1 MDGSGRPTGGE
12 RRKEN
17 TSAGYKYISNFI
29 FWCVVPP
36 PTPLLAREVWLKKM
50 TRHLKKTGGGGQ
62 KCVLFNKDKGG
73 WEGGKLVKLI

>member
-50 TRHLKKTGGGGQ
+50 TRHLKKTGGGG
-62 KCVLFNKDKGG
+62 KNVFY
-73 WEGGKLVKLI
+73 LIRIREAGRGENLSN